1 MYLSGM
7 TWTIPFLGTSGQM
20 QKPNLSV
27 AVFSDDGGYYAYC
40 CSIVMVYLNSAIK
53 KFFYRKG
60 IIPVTF
66 NPI

>member
-27 AVFSDDGGYYAYC
+27 AVISDDGGYYAYY

-53 KFFYRKG
+53 DFLS
-60 IIPVTF
+60 
-66 NPI
+66 